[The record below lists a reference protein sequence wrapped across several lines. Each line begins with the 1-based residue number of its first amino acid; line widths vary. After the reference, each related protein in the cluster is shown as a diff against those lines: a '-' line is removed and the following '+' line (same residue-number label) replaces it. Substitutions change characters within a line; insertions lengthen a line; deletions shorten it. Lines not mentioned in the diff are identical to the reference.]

1 MQRIWAKRTYSRIQL
16 VFDVFKE
23 RVMMNEVSAVH
34 VVVFFWGRICKLA
47 LFVGLL
53 EREREET

>member
-1 MQRIWAKRTYSRIQL
+1 MQRIWAKRTYSRIQV

-23 RVMMNEVSAVH
+23 RVMMNVVTVY
-34 VVVFFWGRICKLA
+34 VVVFWGRICKLA

-53 EREREET
+53 ERERGEK